1 VWKREPPDADAILER
16 MREDREELALQNL
29 PIHDSDWDPLCPVEI
44 AMRAKF
50 FSGKAAGPD
59 GWSGNEIATMPIAVF
74 VFFAKFCQLCEASGL
89 LPSTWQIA
97 RQTHLPKGQKGVRAH
112 DSARDVSGLR
122 PLTLF
127 SAWYRLCVSARL
139 KSDSCQKWIST
150 WWPAQAAG
158 GKQGRELYDALFP
171 LIEAVTQGQFVVSL
185 DFSLAFDY
193 GHPDIAIPFPHN
205 LGLPISICSMLH
217 KQWTNQRRYLSFENF
232 VWPDAELVSSS
243 LPQGDPWSLLAMIA
257 LLTPATWEIA
267 RRHPSATLKT
277 FVDDRT
283 WATRSVTEAL
293 QIETIWASWSRDLQ
307 LKENTAKSQYF
318 HPQQKGRN
326 EFIDRGVPVNQVS
339 HDIVV
344 LGHTFRGFLQRKISH
359 KEDERINQAVVLIRR
374 ATWLPVSFAMH
385 KQIIAAAPLSK
396 AEFGWMLK
404 VPTLAICKK
413 VQNAIKQALHEPLY
427 ASPNLRNLLRG
438 HRLNINFRIAQYCIG
453 AVRRCLAKSTANVL
467 YAWHK
472 SFGVGPAIT
481 QLLKRFSWSYHGPWV
496 WKHDLTNDF
505 LALHKAHP
513 SYEAYTARRRDDLT
527 CHASRNSFRA
537 HELQAWKNTSRKDA
551 TFCQNIDYNAER
563 CKLAVNLAKN
573 SRHNFAI
580 LSVAFVSDAALAVHK
595 RTAVKPCPF
604 CNSATADTDHAFW
617 TCRDFPPPVPRPL
630 DCMLRRLGWPRVG
643 HPNDTAVVSWMCEV
657 RKRTLDKRHRPDA

>member
-1 VWKREPPDADAILER
+1 
-16 MREDREELALQNL
+16 M
-29 PIHDSDWDPLCPVEI
+29 
-44 AMRAKF
+44 
-50 FSGKAAGPD
+50 
-59 GWSGNEIATMPIAVF
+59 
-74 VFFAKFCQLCEASGL
+74 
-89 LPSTWQIA
+89 
-97 RQTHLPKGQKGVRAH
+97 
-112 DSARDVSGLR
+112 
-122 PLTLF
+122 F

-193 GHPDIAIPFPHN
+193 GHPDIAIPFLHN

-232 VWPDAELVSSS
+232 VLPDAELVSSS

-359 KEDERINQAVVLIRR
+359 KEDERINQAFVLIRR
-374 ATWLPVSFAMH
+374 ATWLPVSFAMR

-404 VPTLAICKK
+404 VPTLAICKE

-438 HRLNINFRIAQYCIG
+438 HRLNMNFRIAQYCIG

-481 QLLKRFSWSYHGPWV
+481 QLLNRFSWSYHSPWV

-527 CHASRNSFRA
+527 CHVLRNSFRA
-537 HELQAWKNTSRKDA
+537 HEFQAWKNTSRKDA

-573 SRHNFAI
+573 FRHNFAI
-580 LSVAFVSDAALAVHK
+580 LSGAFVSDAALAVHK